1 MRMLSGG
8 SIAALAMCV
17 FGVAFPADAQT
28 DVIYACAGP
37 NGQLRIVGDA
47 AACRPS
53 ETSLSW
59 NAEGQQGPDGAPGL
73 QGDPGPA
80 GSGRKIVDAAG
91 GVIGDLFGSSQGAS
105 ALVQADAANLLAL
118 PVTTTTFMAAGP
130 PQARWLTNDCSG
142 PIYFPVPSPT
152 PLINNSWVLV
162 NAAGAII
169 NAATGAGGVAVIYAD
184 YAATPETQSSWQRS
198 FGTGPCAP
206 ALSAPLLP
214 SKTWTIP
221 AQTPYRIE

>member
-1 MRMLSGG
+1 MRMLSRG
-8 SIAALAMCV
+8 SIAALALCV
-17 FGVAFPADAQT
+17 LGVASPAAAQT
-28 DVIYACAGP
+28 NVLYACAGP

-47 AACRPS
+47 GACRAS

-59 NAEGQQGPDGAPGL
+59 NAQGQQGPEGAPGL
-73 QGDPGPA
+73 QGEPGPA

-91 GVIGDLFGSSQGAS
+91 GVIGDLLGSSQGAS

-118 PVTTTTFMAAGP
+118 PMTTTTVMAGGP
-130 PQARWLTNDCSG
+130 PQARWTTADCSG

-169 NAATGAGGVAVIYAD
+169 NAGTGAGGVAVIYAD
-184 YAATPETQSSWQRS
+184 YDATPETQSSWQRS
-198 FGTGPCAP
+198 FGTGPCVA
-206 ALSAPLLP
+206 ASSAPLLP